1 MKNKMNA
8 KQWVKIATLS
18 TPIIALVVATMT
30 GLEEGSQAQI
40 ESILLQAVAL
50 IAGAIGVTG
59 VIANNDKEDQ
69 E

>member
-1 MKNKMNA
+1 MNA

-18 TPIIALVVATMT
+18 APIIALVVATLT

-40 ESILLQAVAL
+40 ESIILQIIVL
-50 IAGAIGVTG
+50 VGGAIGVTG